1 MSQSFDLPTTTS
13 TTSTS
18 DIPTRIENKWIP
30 QPSTNLLKPPQIIE
44 YGPLQGQA
52 GDNFHVD
59 LNSHNLDANTLR
71 IAFNSCF
78 TTCHCTLNTVTQIIT
93 LHTTV
98 PSATMVACND
108 MSRIPI
114 YIVVVQDEKI
124 LDSWFIGYFS
134 YHLTRKRAST
144 EFSPIDIHAVS
155 EESKRPRSDP
165 FSSMGYPAATAN
177 PTSSSPSPQQQP
189 NYYSLSAHQQQQQQQ
204 QQHAPYVGLPPTQ
217 PSPRQQREFYDDPS
231 MYTNSTSTNSN
242 VAAAVAAAAS
252 VYNTSTAT
260 DPNQFQSYNPN
271 YSPLSQQPQDSYM
284 LPIMSSMSQ
293 PAPVAP
299 PPPQP
304 PQPAP
309 SSTPTT
315 ATTATAPPIQM
326 KPTMPLPI
334 STTPIMSH
342 STVMASTHTN
352 TASSAGA
359 QQSSPTSNPFANLL
373 NKANLIIEGDLADV
387 LKDWSPEEWENQR
400 RLVQFYRKQE
410 GNEVT
415 CRFETFHL
423 PAEKSKQPD
432 MNKIIVVSCIYWKE
446 KNEYFVTSVDCIYL
460 LEHLIGVKFTVEEK
474 NRIRRNLE
482 GYKPLTVSKLKPE
495 SAEFFKLIMGF
506 PNPKPRNIEKDV
518 KVFPWTTLGTAL
530 KKIISKYTAS
540 YSSTASVNYDI
551 LNTADS

>member
-1 MSQSFDLPTTTS
+1 
-13 TTSTS
+13 
-18 DIPTRIENKWIP
+18 
-30 QPSTNLLKPPQIIE
+30 
-44 YGPLQGQA
+44 
-52 GDNFHVD
+52 
-59 LNSHNLDANTLR
+59 
-71 IAFNSCF
+71 
-78 TTCHCTLNTVTQIIT
+78 
-93 LHTTV
+93 
-98 PSATMVACND
+98 MVAYND

-124 LDSWFIGYFS
+124 LDSWFIGYFA

-144 EFSPIDIHAVS
+144 EFNPMDLNAVN

-165 FSSMGYPAATAN
+165 FSNMGYPT
-177 PTSSSPSPQQQP
+177 TSSSPSPQQQQ
-189 NYYSLSAHQQQQQQQ
+189 YYSLQQQQQQPPAPAPPAP
-204 QQHAPYVGLPPTQ
+204 HAPYVGLPPTQ

-231 MYTNSTSTNSN
+231 MYTTTNSTSTNSN
-242 VAAAVAAAAS
+242 VAAAVAAAAAVG

-260 DPNQFQSYNPN
+260 DPTNQFQSYNPN
-271 YSPLSQQPQDSYM
+271 YSSLSQQPQDNYM
-284 LPIMSSMSQ
+284 MPMMSSIS
-293 PAPVAP
+293 PS
-299 PPPQP
+299 
-304 PQPAP
+304 AP
-309 SSTPTT
+309 SSTTNTTTSTTTTT
-315 ATTATAPPIQM
+315 ASVPPIQM
-326 KPTMPLPI
+326 KPTVPLPI
-334 STTPIMSH
+334 STTPILSH
-342 STVMASTHTN
+342 NTGMAPITTTPT
-352 TASSAGA
+352 TAA
-359 QQSSPTSNPFANLL
+359 QQTSPTSNPFANLL

-387 LKDWSPEEWENQR
+387 LKEWSPEEWENQR

-410 GNEVT
+410 GNAVT

-540 YSSTASVNYDI
+540 YSSTASVNYD
-551 LNTADS
+551 LLQSTDS

>member
-1 MSQSFDLPTTTS
+1 
-13 TTSTS
+13 
-18 DIPTRIENKWIP
+18 
-30 QPSTNLLKPPQIIE
+30 
-44 YGPLQGQA
+44 PLQGQA
-52 GDNFHVD
+52 GDSFHVD
-59 LNSHNLDANTLR
+59 LTSHNLDANTLR

-124 LDSWFIGYFS
+124 LDSWFIGYFG

-144 EFSPIDIHAVS
+144 EFNPIDMHAVA

-165 FSSMGYPAATAN
+165 FSSMGYPA
-177 PTSSSPSPQQQP
+177 
-189 NYYSLSAHQQQQQQQ
+189 
-204 QQHAPYVGLPPTQ
+204 
-217 PSPRQQREFYDDPS
+217 QREFYDDPS
-231 MYTNSTSTNSN
+231 MYANSTSTNSN
-242 VAAAVAAAAS
+242 VAAAVAAAAAAG

-271 YSPLSQQPQDSYM
+271 YSPLSQQPPPPPPPQDNYM
-284 LPIMSSMSQ
+284 MPIMSSMSQ
-293 PAPVAP
+293 SAPVAP
-299 PPPQP
+299 PSSI
-304 PQPAP
+304 P

-315 ATTATAPPIQM
+315 TATSATVPPIQM

-342 STVMASTHTN
+342 STAMAPNS
-352 TASSAGA
+352 ASSSTAA
-359 QQSSPTSNPFANLL
+359 QQTSPTSNPFANLL
-373 NKANLIIEGDLADV
+373 NKANLIIQGDLADV

-400 RLVQFYRKQE
+400 RLVQFHRKQE

-540 YSSTASVNYDI
+540 YSSTASVNYDL
-551 LNTADS
+551 LNTES

>member
-1 MSQSFDLPTTTS
+1 
-13 TTSTS
+13 
-18 DIPTRIENKWIP
+18 
-30 QPSTNLLKPPQIIE
+30 
-44 YGPLQGQA
+44 
-52 GDNFHVD
+52 
-59 LNSHNLDANTLR
+59 
-71 IAFNSCF
+71 
-78 TTCHCTLNTVTQIIT
+78 
-93 LHTTV
+93 
-98 PSATMVACND
+98 
-108 MSRIPI
+108 MSRVPI

-124 LDSWFIGYFS
+124 LDSWFIGYFA
-134 YHLTRKRAST
+134 YHLSRKRAST
-144 EFSPIDIHAVS
+144 EFNPVDIHAVDD
-155 EESKRPRSDP
+155 ESKRPRSDP
-165 FSSMGYPAATAN
+165 FSMGYP
-177 PTSSSPSPQQQP
+177 PTSTSPSPQQQS
-189 NYYSLSAHQQQQQQQ
+189 YYSLSAHQQQQQQ

-231 MYTNSTSTNSN
+231 MYANSTNTNPN
-242 VAAAVAAAAS
+242 VAAAVAAAAG
-252 VYNTSTAT
+252 VYNAPTAT
-260 DPNQFQSYNPN
+260 DPNQFQSYSSN
-271 YSPLSQQPQDSYM
+271 YSPLSQQPQDNYM
-284 LPIMSSMSQ
+284 MPTIMGSMPQSQ
-293 PAPVAP
+293 PQSQ
-299 PPPQP
+299 PQP
-304 PQPAP
+304 QLPPL
-309 SSTPTT
+309 SITTT
-315 ATTATAPPIQM
+315 ASATVPPIQM

-342 STVMASTHTN
+342 NTTITSSNTST
-352 TASSAGA
+352 SSAPA
-359 QQSSPTSNPFANLL
+359 QTSPTSNPFANLL

-400 RLVQFYRKQE
+400 RLVQFYRRQE

-432 MNKIIVVSCIYWKE
+432 MSKIIVVSCIYWKE

-540 YSSTASVNYDI
+540 YSSTASVNYD
-551 LNTADS
+551 LFNTDR

>member
-1 MSQSFDLPTTTS
+1 M
-13 TTSTS
+13 
-18 DIPTRIENKWIP
+18 
-30 QPSTNLLKPPQIIE
+30 
-44 YGPLQGQA
+44 
-52 GDNFHVD
+52 
-59 LNSHNLDANTLR
+59 
-71 IAFNSCF
+71 
-78 TTCHCTLNTVTQIIT
+78 
-93 LHTTV
+93 
-98 PSATMVACND
+98 
-108 MSRIPI
+108 
-114 YIVVVQDEKI
+114 VVQDDKI
-124 LDSWFIGYFS
+124 LDSWFIGYFA

-144 EFSPIDIHAVS
+144 EFNPIDMHAAN

-165 FSSMGYPAATAN
+165 FSMGYPTATAAA
-177 PTSSSPSPQQQP
+177 SPSPSPQQQQQP
-189 NYYSLSAHQQQQQQQ
+189 NYYSLSAHHQQ
-204 QQHAPYVGLPPTQ
+204 QQHAPYVGLSPTQ

-231 MYTNSTSTNSN
+231 LYANSTSANPN
-242 VAAAVAAAAS
+242 VAAAVAAAAG
-252 VYNTSTAT
+252 VYSTYTST
-260 DPNQFQSYNPN
+260 DPSQFQPYNPN
-271 YSPLSQQPQDSYM
+271 YSPLPQQPQDSYM
-284 LPIMSSMSQ
+284 IMGSMSQ
-293 PAPVAP
+293 PAPAAP
-299 PPPQP
+299 LQSQP
-304 PQPAP
+304 P
-309 SSTPTT
+309 ST
-315 ATTATAPPIQM
+315 AAVPPIQM
-326 KPTMPLPI
+326 KPSMPLPI

-342 STVMASTHTN
+342 SAA
-352 TASSAGA
+352 TAPTQAA
-359 QQSSPTSNPFANLL
+359 QQTSPTGNPFANLL
-373 NKANLIIEGDLADV
+373 NKANLIIEGDLATV

-400 RLVQFYRKQE
+400 RLVQFHRKQE
-410 GNEVT
+410 GNAVT

-540 YSSTASVNYDI
+540 YSSTASVNYDL

>member
-1 MSQSFDLPTTTS
+1 
-13 TTSTS
+13 
-18 DIPTRIENKWIP
+18 
-30 QPSTNLLKPPQIIE
+30 
-44 YGPLQGQA
+44 
-52 GDNFHVD
+52 
-59 LNSHNLDANTLR
+59 
-71 IAFNSCF
+71 
-78 TTCHCTLNTVTQIIT
+78 
-93 LHTTV
+93 
-98 PSATMVACND
+98 MVACND

-124 LDSWFIGYFS
+124 LDSWFIGYFG

-144 EFSPIDIHAVS
+144 EFNPIDMHAVA

-165 FSSMGYPAATAN
+165 FSSMGYPAV
-177 PTSSSPSPQQQP
+177 TSASPSPQQA
-189 NYYSLSAHQQQQQQQ
+189 NYNYSLQQQQQQQ
-204 QQHAPYVGLPPTQ
+204 PPQPSQPPHAPYVGLPPTQ

-231 MYTNSTSTNSN
+231 MYANSTSTNSN
-242 VAAAVAAAAS
+242 VAAAVAAAAAAG

-271 YSPLSQQPQDSYM
+271 YSPLSQQPPPPPPPQDNYM
-284 LPIMSSMSQ
+284 MPIMSSMSQ
-293 PAPVAP
+293 SAPAAP
-299 PPPQP
+299 PSSI
-304 PQPAP
+304 P

-315 ATTATAPPIQM
+315 TATSATVPPIQM

-342 STVMASTHTN
+342 STAMAPNS
-352 TASSAGA
+352 ASSSTAA
-359 QQSSPTSNPFANLL
+359 QQTSPTSNPFANLL
-373 NKANLIIEGDLADV
+373 NKANLIIQGDLADV

-400 RLVQFYRKQE
+400 RLVQFHRKQE

-540 YSSTASVNYDI
+540 YSSTASVNYDL
-551 LNTADS
+551 LNTES